1 MKQIVSALL
10 LLSLYLGAAAQSRRV
25 SGKVTA
31 GDNDSPIPGVSVKAT
46 GKAIGVQTDAQ
57 GHFTIEVPEGVTSLE
72 FTYIGYQKITVPIS
86 GNTVNAKLEST
97 TSGLN
102 EVVVV
107 GYGTQTKR
115 EFTGAAARISGAIV
129 KDAPVQSFDQA
140 LAGRAAGVSI
150 ASPNGV
156 LNNPPVIRIRGVNSI
171 SLSSYPLVVIDG
183 IPVNT
188 GNISTSTSVPN
199 NPLSDIDPADI
210 ESIDVL
216 KDAASTSIYGSRAA
230 AGVLLITTR
239 RGKEGKAKVV
249 YDAWGSLTKAARLP
263 KLLDATGYMNYKN
276 EAVYNAKVL
285 GGNEN
290 NSSVASALFFP
301 EYNADG
307 SLVNTNWYDYIYRTA
322 YSQNH
327 NISVSGGNKT
337 TNYYL
342 SANYSNQQGFV
353 VDNEFKRKSLRF
365 NVDHEVTKW
374 FKIRAGG
381 AYNTTFNQSQNTGS
395 LPNSTFLLIGA
406 ARLATAL
413 APNVPVYNADGSYNL
428 STTGTLGMG
437 NNLVTNTLWNAK
449 ALFDLSSYTTENDR
463 FQGNVGGTIKLPYHF
478 ELNTTYAMDRL
489 RTENDTWL
497 SSQLGSSGYSVGGS
511 ATNVSALRNNWDWA
525 STLSFNNKYRKHHV
539 TALLG
544 YDVQKF
550 ETTSWGAYATVAAD
564 NFFTNYEGSYSTVAA
579 SGNSRSQ
586 KAFISYFS
594 RITYDF
600 SNKYFLTANFR
611 RDGNS
616 ALGANS
622 KFGNFGGVSAGWVV
636 SEEGFYKH
644 LNISH
649 IVDNVKLRAS
659 WGRVGNGNVTNDYAS
674 QSLYSASLYGSAA
687 TWYLSQ
693 AGNPNLAW
701 ETSKQ
706 TNLGMDVAL
715 LNNRIQVEGT
725 WFNNDVNGLILS
737 APQSA
742 SKGIPDNAILMNVG
756 SMYNRGWELSV
767 TASVIRKENFSWDAS
782 FNYTHINNKV
792 TALAAGNSD
801 IIGYTHTSSEA
812 SNVTRVGYS
821 VGSLYGAKTDG
832 VNPENGRRIF
842 INKAGEKVQYSA
854 TVGSGES
861 NWTYLDGTTASAIS
875 ASDYYLLGNALPKWY
890 GGLSNNFRYKNFDLG
905 VNITYAGG
913 NYVMN
918 GTKATLRDQRFYN
931 NYTDISKRWT
941 TVGQVTDI
949 PRLVY
954 NDQISNGSSY
964 PISANVEKGD
974 FLRLQSVTLGYR
986 VPSKVFGTSGIT
998 SARVYAS
1005 GNNLFL
1011 LTGYTGTDPESS
1023 SNGNSNTTPGIE
1035 KNAVGQGRTF
1045 TVGINVGF

>member
-1 MKQIVSALL
+1 MKKIVSALL
-10 LLSLYLGAAAQSRRV
+10 LLSLCLGAAAQSRRI

-31 GDNDSPIPGVSVKAT
+31 KDNDSPIPGVSVKTT

-57 GHFTIEVPEGVTSLE
+57 GNFSIEVPEGVTSLE
-72 FTYIGYQKITVPIS
+72 FTYIGYQKTTLPIS
-86 GNTVNAKLEST
+86 GQTVNAKMEST

-102 EVVVV
+102 EIVVV
-107 GYGTQTKR
+107 GYGTQTKK
-115 EFTGAAARISGAIV
+115 EFTGAAARISGTLV

-140 LAGRAAGVSI
+140 LSGRAAGVSI

-183 IPVNT
+183 IPVST

-230 AGVLLITTR
+230 AGVLLITTK

-263 KLLDATGYMNYKN
+263 KLLDATGYMKYKN

-290 NSSVASALFFP
+290 NSSVAAELFFP
-301 EYNADG
+301 SYNADG

-374 FKIRAGG
+374 LNFRAGG

-413 APNVPVYNADGSYNL
+413 APNVSVYNADGSYNL
-428 STTGTLGMG
+428 SATGTLGMG

-463 FQGNVGGTIKLPYHF
+463 FQGNVGATIKLPYHF

-525 STLSFNNKYRKHHV
+525 STLSFNNKYRMHHV

-579 SGNSRSQ
+579 SGNGRSE

-594 RITYDF
+594 RVTYDF
-600 SNKYFLTANFR
+600 NNRYFLTANFR

-622 KFGNFGGVSAGWVV
+622 KFGNFGGVSAGWLV
-636 SEEGFYKH
+636 SEEGFYKN

-659 WGRVGNGNVTNDYAS
+659 WGRVGNGNVSNDYAS
-674 QSLYSASLYGSAA
+674 QSLYSSSLYGSAA

-706 TNLGMDVAL
+706 TNLGLDLGL

-756 SMYNRGWELSV
+756 SMYNRGWELGV

-782 FNYTHINNKV
+782 FNYTRIKNEV

-801 IIGYTHTSSEA
+801 IIGYTHTSSET

-832 VNPENGRRIF
+832 VNPANGRRIF

-854 TVGSGES
+854 TVASGES
-861 NWTYLDGTTASAIS
+861 NWTYLDGTTAAAIS

-890 GGLSNNFRYKNFDLG
+890 GGLSNTFRYKDFDLG
-905 VNITYAGG
+905 INITYAGG

-918 GTKATLRDQRFYN
+918 GTKGTLRDQRFYN

-974 FLRLQSVTLGYR
+974 FVRLQSLTLGYR

-998 SARVYAS
+998 SARVYAA
-1005 GNNLFL
+1005 GNNLLL